1 MKHFKRLIHL
11 IIFLWKAGKE
21 VWRGYHHGKA

>member
-1 MKHFKRLIHL
+1 MKYFKRVIHL

-21 VWRGYHHGKA
+21 VWRGYSNRKA